1 MMKTRKQWREALTKQ
16 STEQEPE
23 AGSIN
28 HWSRLSDEM
37 VLFIFRLLP
46 QEDLVT
52 VSLINKKFRD
62 LSRDASLW
70 TELTLGYEDIK
81 RSEDSC
87 RKLVD
92 RCTKLTKLKI
102 TSESASFKRSVDII
116 MSVVIRAK
124 KSLKSLVIDSSI
136 RKWTDVALERFGEL
150 KELRSISVTIED
162 LRNYHKGR
170 LQLTKLDH
178 LEELCVKRGEK
189 GYFATRWYDD
199 RRNVLQQFKKLKK
212 VDIWFADANI
222 VAALTRN
229 NPNLEV
235 LRLQHWRVQEGTHWF
250 KYQFVDHHLLHKLR
264 SKYPGIDIE
273 RSTYTTIHRRRMG
286 YDMLIITGYDEE

>member
-1 MMKTRKQWREALTKQ
+1 MMKTRKQRREALTKQ
-16 STEQEPE
+16 STDQEPE

-102 TSESASFKRSVDII
+102 TSKSACLKRSDII
-116 MSVVIRAK
+116 MSVIVRAK
-124 KSLKSLVIDSSI
+124 KSLKSLVMDSSI
-136 RKWTDVALERFGEL
+136 RKWTDFVLERFGEL
-150 KELRSISVTIED
+150 KELRSISMTID
-162 LRNYHKGR
+162 NWTTYHNALK
-170 LQLTKLDH
+170 QLAKLDN
-178 LEELCVKRGEK
+178 LEDLCVKRGEK
-189 GYFATRWYDD
+189 GYFTTRWYDD
-199 RRNVLQQFKKLKK
+199 KRNVLQQFKKLKK

-229 NPNLEV
+229 NQNLEV
-235 LRLQHWRVQEGTHWF
+235 LRLQQWRVKANNQ
-250 KYQFVDHHLLHKLR
+250 YQYRFVDINLLHKLG
-264 SKYPGIDIE
+264 SKYPGIDIG
-273 RSTYTTIHRRRMG
+273 RSYRTYRTIHRKRMH
-286 YDMLIITGYDEE
+286 

>member
-1 MMKTRKQWREALTKQ
+1 MMKTRKQRREALTKQ
-16 STEQEPE
+16 STDQEPK

-28 HWSRLSDEM
+28 HWSQLSDEM
-37 VLFIFRLLP
+37 VLLIFRLLP
-46 QEDLVT
+46 HEDLVT
-52 VSLINKKFRD
+52 ASLVNKKFRD

-102 TSESASFKRSVDII
+102 TSESACFKRSVDVI
-116 MSVVIRAK
+116 MSVIVRAQ

-150 KELRSISVTIED
+150 KELRSISVTIDD
-162 LRNYHKGR
+162 LRNYHKG
-170 LQLTKLDH
+170 LKQLAKLDQ
-178 LEELCVKRGEK
+178 LEELCVKRGLI
-189 GYFATRWYDD
+189 GSFTTPWYDD
-199 RRNVLQQFKKLKK
+199 RRNVLQQFEKLKK
-212 VDIWFADANI
+212 VEIWFADTNI

-235 LRLQHWRVQEGTHWF
+235 LRLQYWREKGTHLTENYF
-250 KYQFVDHHLLHKLR
+250 KYQSVNHHPLHELR
-264 SKYPGIDIE
+264 IKYPGIHIE
-273 RSTYTTIHRRRMG
+273 RSTYTTVLRRILM
-286 YDMLIITGYDEE
+286 TGYDEE

>member
-102 TSESASFKRSVDII
+102 TSESANFKRSVDIV

>member
-28 HWSRLSDEM
+28 HWSQLPDEM

-62 LSRDASLW
+62 LSRDARLW

-250 KYQFVDHHLLHKLR
+250 KYQFADHHLLNKLR

-273 RSTYTTIHRRRMG
+273 RSTYTTIHRRWMG